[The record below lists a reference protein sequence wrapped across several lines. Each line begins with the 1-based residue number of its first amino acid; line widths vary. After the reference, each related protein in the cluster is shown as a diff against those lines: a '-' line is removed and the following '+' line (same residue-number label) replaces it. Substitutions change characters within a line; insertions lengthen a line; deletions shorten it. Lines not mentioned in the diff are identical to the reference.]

1 MVVLKDVDKQIQL
14 IKRAAVEI
22 ISEEGL
28 RKKIEKSVKLN
39 RPLIIKAGF
48 DPSAPDIHLGHTVL
62 LRKLRH
68 FQQLGHK
75 VVFLIGDATALVGD
89 PSGQTKT
96 RKVLTINE
104 VNKNA
109 NTYETQVGKVLDVV
123 GKKVFERRHNSE
135 WFLQIIRGRKE
146 APFNFP
152 QFIDLAQKYTVAR
165 LIERDDFQKR
175 LKENKPISFL
185 ELFYPLMQG
194 YDSVRLEA
202 DIEVGGTDQKFN
214 MLVGRGLQEAYGQ
227 QPQVVITMP
236 LLEGTD
242 GVRKMSKSYA
252 NYIGINEPAGDM
264 YGKIMSISDELM
276 PKYYELLTDID
287 SACVKALHPMEAKK
301 KLACEIV
308 RQYHGE
314 KKAEKAQADFEKAFQ
329 EKDPFSG
336 TEPIQRDFRDWAPDS
351 GEGFLLSN
359 ILCLPQALNLVKSKN
374 DFRRLISQKAIT
386 VNGKKVTA
394 FQYRLEPN
402 KEYCIKVGKTRFSKI
417 ILKKA

>member
-1 MVVLKDVDKQIQL
+1 MVVLKDVDKQIQI

-28 RKKIEKSVKLN
+28 RKKIENSVKLN

-68 FQQLGHK
+68 FQQLGHRII
-75 VVFLIGDATALVGD
+75 FLIGDFTAMIGD
-89 PSGQTKT
+89 PSGRDEMRPRLTKT
-96 RKVLTINE
+96 QVLANAKTYRK
-104 VNKNA
+104 
-109 NTYETQVGKVLDVV
+109 QVGKILDI
-123 GKKVFERRHNSE
+123 KKVKIVFNSA
-135 WFLQIIRGRKE
+135 W
-146 APFNFP
+146 
-152 QFIDLAQKYTVAR
+152 LAKLATEQMAQLLSKYTVAR
-165 LIERDDFQKR
+165 VLERDDFLKR
-175 LKENKPISFL
+175 YKEGKDISML
-185 ELFYPLMQG
+185 EFFYPLLQA
-194 YDSVRLEA
+194 YDSVVLRA
-202 DIEVGGTDQKFN
+202 DVELGGTDQKFN
-214 MLVGRGLQEAYGQ
+214 MLVGRTIQERYGQ

-236 LLEGTD
+236 ILEGLD
-242 GVRKMSKSYA
+242 GVQKMSKSYA

-287 SACVKALHPMEAKK
+287 AACVKALHPMEAKK

-314 KKAEKAQADFEKAFQ
+314 EKASEAQADFEKTFQ

-336 TEPIQRDFRDWAPDS
+336 TEPIQRDFRDWAPNS
-351 GEGFLLSN
+351 EEGFLLSN
-359 ILCLPQALNLVKSKN
+359 ILCLPQALNLVKSKS

-386 VNGKKVTA
+386 VNGKKVTD

-402 KEYCIKVGKTRFSKI
+402 KEYCIKVGKTRFFKI
-417 ILKKA
+417 VLR